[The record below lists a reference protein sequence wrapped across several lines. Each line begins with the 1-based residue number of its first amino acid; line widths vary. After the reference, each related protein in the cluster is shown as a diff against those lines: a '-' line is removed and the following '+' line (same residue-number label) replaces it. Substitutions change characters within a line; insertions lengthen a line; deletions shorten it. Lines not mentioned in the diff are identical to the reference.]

1 MMSPV
6 TNLPWDTHPLR
17 SFTSPEVLAAS
28 ASPTTTALMTDLAH
42 HQGLSKLQ
50 LKPNSSLIFSVLH
63 SRDKTSPLLK
73 KIPHHGAKNN
83 QLSSSNN
90 LVANRLGTRTR
101 SRGRKR
107 RSQMLD
113 QDLSQAS
120 STLVTHQ
127 EESPISPWD
136 EHHALNELSNN

>member
-28 ASPTTTALMTDLAH
+28 ASPTMTALMTDLAH
-42 HQGLSKLQ
+42 QNRLSKLQ
-50 LKPNSSLIFSVLH
+50 LKPNSSQIFGVLPW
-63 SRDKTSPLLK
+63 SRDKTSHLQK
-73 KIPHHGAKNN
+73 KIPHHGAKKL
-83 QLSSSNN
+83 QLSNSNK
-90 LVANRLGTRTR
+90 LVANRLGTKTL
-101 SRGRKR
+101 SRGRKK
-107 RSQMLD
+107 RSQILD
-113 QDLSQAS
+113 QDLTQAL

-136 EHHALNELSNN
+136 EHNALNEPLT